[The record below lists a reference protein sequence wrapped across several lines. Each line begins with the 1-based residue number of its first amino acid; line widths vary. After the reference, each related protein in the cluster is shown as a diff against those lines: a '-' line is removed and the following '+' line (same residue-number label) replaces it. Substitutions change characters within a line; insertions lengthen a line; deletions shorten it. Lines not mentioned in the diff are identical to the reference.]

1 VQLQVLLQL
10 PQGSIDFVLLDNM
23 EPARLEQV
31 SEPASERARGRLWH
45 REEEEGEGGRE
56 RGGGMSTRID
66 TEVDSRH
73 RWRPGRARAS
83 GSSLSSG
90 PEPLDWGHFGAPE

>member
-1 VQLQVLLQL
+1 MQLQVLLQL

-45 REEEEGEGGRE
+45 REEEEGEGGRGG
-56 RGGGMSTRID
+56 RGD
-66 TEVDSRH
+66 VDSDRH
-73 RWRPGRARAS
+73 RGRLEAPRAAGP
-83 GSSLSSG
+83 GSSQRL
-90 PEPLDWGHFGAPE
+90 LTLVWAGALRLGAFWSP